1 MGQRKVWGTR
11 STGGIVLGILLMMAV
26 LAGCSGDGGQV
37 ARARRTPEVRVL
49 ELVPQKV
56 VLTTELVGRTSAFRK
71 AEVRPQVNG
80 ILQKRLFTEGGE
92 VREGEPLY
100 LIDPAPYEAALESA
114 EAALVRA
121 EANVEPARLR
131 ARRYKSL
138 LAEKAVSQQEYDD
151 AQATWRQCQA
161 EVAVCRAAVKT
172 AKIQLAYT
180 NVLAPISGRIGKSS
194 VTAGALVTA
203 NQAEPLASIQQLD
216 PMYVDVTQSSLEL
229 LRLRELLGEGRLE
242 RSGEIR
248 AEVQLRLENEKLY
261 PHTGTLQF
269 TDITVDD
276 STGAV
281 GLRAIFPNP
290 DKLLLPGMYVRAIL
304 NEGIDERALLVP
316 QLAVSRDPKGQAS
329 VFVLGEGNVA
339 EFRPVTVGNMV
350 GRCWQIIE
358 GLKPGEKV
366 IVEGFQ
372 NVRNGMPVKV
382 RATEKPADEASSARE
397 D

>member
-1 MGQRKVWGTR
+1 MWQHGIKHVGL
-11 STGGIVLGILLMMAV
+11 SGIVLGGLLIMAV
-26 LAGCSGDGGQV
+26 LAGCSGDDGQ
-37 ARARRTPEVRVL
+37 ASRARRTPEVRVM
-49 ELVPQKV
+49 EIVPQKID
-56 VLTTELVGRTSAFRK
+56 LTRELVGRTSAFRK

-80 ILQKRLFTEGGE
+80 ILLKRLFTEGGE

-100 LIDPAPYEAALESA
+100 LIDPAPYEAELESA
-114 EAALVRA
+114 QAALARA
-121 EANVEPARLR
+121 EANVAPARLR

-151 AQATWRQCQA
+151 AQATYRQSLA
-161 EVAVCRAAVKT
+161 EVSVCRAAVKT

-216 PMYVDVTQSSLEL
+216 PIYVDVTQSSLEL
-229 LRLRELLGEGRLE
+229 LRLRELLSAGRLE
-242 RSGEIR
+242 RSGESR
-248 AEVQLRLENEKLY
+248 AVVRLRLENEKMY

-304 NEGIDERALLVP
+304 NEGVDERALLVP
-316 QLAVSRDPKGQAS
+316 QLAVSRDPRGQAS

-339 EFRPVTVGNMV
+339 ESRPVTVGSMV
-350 GRCWQIIE
+350 GRFWQITG

-372 NVRNGMPVKV
+372 NVRNGMTVRV
-382 RATEKPADEASSARE
+382 RAENGAAGGGSPADG

>member
-1 MGQRKVWGTR
+1 MWQHGIKHVGL
-11 STGGIVLGILLMMAV
+11 SGIVLGGLLIMAV
-26 LAGCSGDGGQV
+26 LAGCSGDDGQ
-37 ARARRTPEVRVL
+37 ASRARRTPEVRVM
-49 ELVPQKV
+49 EIVPQKID
-56 VLTTELVGRTSAFRK
+56 LTTELVGRTSAFRK

-80 ILQKRLFTEGGE
+80 ILLKRLFTEGGE

-100 LIDPAPYEAALESA
+100 LIDPAPYEAELESA
-114 EAALVRA
+114 QAALARA

-151 AQATWRQCQA
+151 AQATYRQCLA

-180 NVLAPISGRIGKSS
+180 NVLAPVSGRIGKSS

-216 PMYVDVTQSSLEL
+216 PIYVDVTQSSLEL
-229 LRLRELLGEGRLE
+229 LRLRELLSAGRLE
-242 RSGEIR
+242 RSGESR
-248 AEVQLRLENEKLY
+248 AVVRLRLENEKMY

-304 NEGIDERALLVP
+304 NEGVDERALLVP
-316 QLAVSRDPKGQAS
+316 QLAVSRDPRGQAS

-339 EFRPVTVGNMV
+339 ESRSVTVGSMV
-350 GRCWQIIE
+350 GRFWQITG

-372 NVRNGMPVKV
+372 NVRNGMAV
-382 RATEKPADEASSARE
+382 RVGAENGAAGGGSPAGGD
-397 D
+397 

>member
-1 MGQRKVWGTR
+1 MRAFGLFL
-11 STGGIVLGILLMMAV
+11 IAV
-26 LAGCSGDGGQV
+26 AVCGCSGDGGQ
-37 ARARRTPEVRVL
+37 ASRARRTPEVQVL

-80 ILQKRLFTEGGE
+80 VLLKRLFDEGGE

-100 LIDPAPYEAALESA
+100 LIDPAPYKAALESA
-114 EAALVRA
+114 QAALARA

-131 ARRYKSL
+131 AQRYKSL
-138 LAEKAVSQQEYDD
+138 LSEKAVSRQEYDD
-151 AQATWRQCQA
+151 AQSTYQQARA
-161 EVAVCRAAVKT
+161 EVGVCRAAVKT
-172 AKIQLAYT
+172 AKIQLDYT
-180 NVLAPISGRIGKSS
+180 NVLAPISGRIGKSA
-194 VTAGALVTA
+194 VTEGALVTA
-203 NQAEPLASIQQLD
+203 NQAEPLASIQQFD

-242 RSGEIR
+242 RTGDMR
-248 AEVQLRLENEKLY
+248 AEVQLRLENEKMY

-304 NEGIDERALLVP
+304 NEGVDERALLVP
-316 QLAVSRDPKGQAS
+316 QLAVSRDPRGQAS

-339 EFRPVTVGNMV
+339 QLRLVTVGNMV
-350 GRCWQIIE
+350 GRFWQIVE
-358 GLKPGEKV
+358 GLEPGEKV

-372 NVRNGMPVKV
+372 NVRNGMSVKV
-382 RATEKPADEASSARE
+382 RAAEKTAGDAAPARKD
-397 D
+397 

>member
-1 MGQRKVWGTR
+1 MWQHGIKHVGL
-11 STGGIVLGILLMMAV
+11 SGIVLGGLLIMAV
-26 LAGCSGDGGQV
+26 LAGCSGDDGQ
-37 ARARRTPEVRVL
+37 ASRARRTPEVRVM
-49 ELVPQKV
+49 EIVPQKID
-56 VLTTELVGRTSAFRK
+56 LTTELVGRTSAFRK

-80 ILQKRLFTEGGE
+80 ILLKRLFTEGGE

-100 LIDPAPYEAALESA
+100 LIDPAPYEAELESA
-114 EAALVRA
+114 QAALARA

-151 AQATWRQCQA
+151 AQATYRQCLA

-180 NVLAPISGRIGKSS
+180 NVLAPVSGRIGKSS

-216 PMYVDVTQSSLEL
+216 PIYVDVTQSSLEL
-229 LRLRELLGEGRLE
+229 LRLRELLSAGRLE
-242 RSGEIR
+242 RSGESR
-248 AEVQLRLENEKLY
+248 AVVRLRLENEKMY

-304 NEGIDERALLVP
+304 NEGVDERALLVP
-316 QLAVSRDPKGQAS
+316 QLAVSRDPRGQAS

-339 EFRPVTVGNMV
+339 EFRPVTVGSMV
-350 GRCWQIIE
+350 GRFWQITD

-372 NVRNGMPVKV
+372 NVRNGMPVRV
-382 RATEKPADEASSARE
+382 RAENGAAGGGSPAGGD
-397 D
+397 

>member
-216 PMYVDVTQSSLEL
+216 PL
-229 LRLRELLGEGRLE
+229 
-242 RSGEIR
+242 
-248 AEVQLRLENEKLY
+248 
-261 PHTGTLQF
+261 
-269 TDITVDD
+269 
-276 STGAV
+276 
-281 GLRAIFPNP
+281 
-290 DKLLLPGMYVRAIL
+290 
-304 NEGIDERALLVP
+304 
-316 QLAVSRDPKGQAS
+316 
-329 VFVLGEGNVA
+329 
-339 EFRPVTVGNMV
+339 
-350 GRCWQIIE
+350 
-358 GLKPGEKV
+358 
-366 IVEGFQ
+366 
-372 NVRNGMPVKV
+372 
-382 RATEKPADEASSARE
+382 
-397 D
+397 